1 MRKFW
6 LLSLLCACVSCGS
19 YKANVLLRASK
30 LEVPEPFKAEAS
42 NTEKQYFIQKN
53 DQLRLQIN
61 LYNGEHLVAPS
72 QQAQTEGSS
81 SSTSGNNNQ
90 DSNTQFKYEV
100 DNRGIVKFPMIGEIK
115 LEGLTLREAEE
126 IARKEYQKFFK
137 EPYVQLSY
145 LNKRVVLLGAP
156 GGQVIPLNNSNMR
169 LPEVL
174 ALAKGIGNDGWASK
188 IKLIRSDHVYQ
199 FNLTTI
205 SGFKEANIL
214 MEPGDIIYVEPV
226 RRPFTEGIKDN
237 YIIAS
242 LFFTIISLAALIR
255 ASK

>member
-1 MRKFW
+1 
-6 LLSLLCACVSCGS
+6 LQ
-19 YKANVLLRASK
+19 ASK
-30 LEVPEPFKAEAS
+30 SEAAEVFKSEAS
-42 NTEKQYFIQKN
+42 NTEKQYVIQKN

-61 LYNGEHLVAPS
+61 LYNGEHLVAPTP
-72 QQAQTEGSS
+72 QTQTEGSTPSNTS
-81 SSTSGNNNQ
+81 SNDQGTG
-90 DSNTQFKYEV
+90 TQFKYEV

-126 IARKEYQKFFK
+126 IARKEYLKFFK

-145 LNKRVVLLGAP
+145 VNKRVVLLGSP

-174 ALAKGIGNDGWASK
+174 ALARGIGNDGWANK
-188 IKLIRSDHVYQ
+188 VKLIRNDHVYQ

-205 SGFKEANIL
+205 PGFKEANIL
-214 MEPGDIIYVEPV
+214 VEPGDIIYVEPV